1 MTGSAGL
8 RLAGAIAASI
18 ALQAAAAE
26 PAPPPSQ
33 PASHYYAVRE
43 LDVRPA
49 ITRHVEPAYPEAAAR
64 RNLSG
69 KVVIRL
75 YIDNKGRV
83 ERVQTLRARPA
94 GYFEQSVERAFRE
107 ARFTPG
113 MKGGHAVRTKMTI
126 EVSFDSPPPGPAS
139 GKR

>member
-1 MTGSAGL
+1 MTATGRL
-8 RLAGAIAASI
+8 RLAGAIAATI

-26 PAPPPSQ
+26 PAPSPAPP
-33 PASHYYAVRE
+33 SHYYAVRE
-43 LDVRPA
+43 LDVRPG

-75 YIDNKGRV
+75 YIDSKGRV
-83 ERVQTLRARPA
+83 ERVQTLRARPP
-94 GYFEQSVERAFRE
+94 GYFEQSVEHAFRE

-113 MKGGHAVRTKMTI
+113 MKDGHAVKTKMTI
-126 EVSFDSPPPGPAS
+126 EVSFDSPQPKPGSAKP
-139 GKR
+139 